1 MHCKGVSI
9 FLGWLGSGFL
19 GSLRLDCAKPLQ
31 DQLLR
36 TICWN
41 FMAGRDGCI
50 NEGRHVSGALELF
63 AQVGEEAD
71 RL

>member
-1 MHCKGVSI
+1 
-9 FLGWLGSGFL
+9 
-19 GSLRLDCAKPLQ
+19 
-31 DQLLR
+31 
-36 TICWN
+36 
-41 FMAGRDGCI
+41 MAGRDGCI